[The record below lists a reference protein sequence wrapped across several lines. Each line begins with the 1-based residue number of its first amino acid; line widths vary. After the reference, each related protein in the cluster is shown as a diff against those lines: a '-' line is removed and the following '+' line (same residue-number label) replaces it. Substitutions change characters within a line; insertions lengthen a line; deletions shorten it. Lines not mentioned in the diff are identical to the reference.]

1 MRERKENYH
10 LLSRIDKSWT
20 LFLDRDGVIN
30 ERIVGDYVRNI
41 SQFKFIPGTIEA
53 LKILRKIF
61 GRIIIVT
68 NQRGIARGLMTEE
81 DLISIHD
88 YMLNE
93 LRQNDVTIDGVYYCP
108 HDITD
113 NCSCRKPKPGMA
125 FKARID
131 FPDIDFAKSIVVGD
145 SESDVQFAINIAAIP
160 VLISS
165 GGKQSLG
172 GLMVFDNLA
181 EYAGFI
187 RKLIP

>member
-1 MRERKENYH
+1 
-10 LLSRIDKSWT
+10 
-20 LFLDRDGVIN
+20 
-30 ERIVGDYVRNI
+30 
-41 SQFKFIPGTIEA
+41 
-53 LKILRKIF
+53 
-61 GRIIIVT
+61 
-68 NQRGIARGLMTEE
+68 MTEE